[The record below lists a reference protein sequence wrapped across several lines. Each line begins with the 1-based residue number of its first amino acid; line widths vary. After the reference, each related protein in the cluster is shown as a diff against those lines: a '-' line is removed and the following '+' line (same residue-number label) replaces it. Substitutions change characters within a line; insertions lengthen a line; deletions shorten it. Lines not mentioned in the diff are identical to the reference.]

1 MHTCGRM
8 CKDIGVKTTFPRT
21 MGISFRLHPERS
33 RVHPERSRGLH
44 PEQSRVHPERSR
56 VHPERSRGVEV
67 YALNF
72 SSRLRSTNSLSG
84 PECTPSGAEGCTPSE
99 AECTPSGAEGVG
111 VYALD
116 FSSRLRSTNS
126 LSRAEFTPSG
136 AEGCTPI
143 RAEGCVCYL
152 NTRTCPPFSAPP
164 SFSGPPIATLVPSPD
179 ILTLDP
185 NLSSAAIPSISV
197 LCCIQFSPFH

>member
-21 MGISFRLHPERS
+21 MGISFRLHPEQS
-33 RVHPERSRGLH
+33 RVH

-67 YALNF
+67 YALDF

-84 PECTPSGAEGCTPSE
+84 AEHCTPSE
-99 AECTPSGAEGVG
+99 AEGYPIQSRVLHPERSRVLYPERSRVLYPERSRVLYPERSRGVHIHIR
-111 VYALD
+111 

-126 LSRAEFTPSG
+126 LSMRG
-136 AEGCTPI
+136 IYCK
-143 RAEGCVCYL
+143 
-152 NTRTCPPFSAPP
+152 NNAPHFCEA
-164 SFSGPPIATLVPSPD
+164 SYHFVI
-179 ILTLDP
+179 
-185 NLSSAAIPSISV
+185 NLS
-197 LCCIQFSPFH
+197 